1 MKRWQK
7 TDRPAPRQ
15 GAGSGR
21 RGVGLRAR
29 LEASAPPQGAFS
41 HENYPS
47 KEIEACLAACREAAV
62 RRGPIGRRLRA
73 QVESCAR
80 EHAELAE
87 ELAAFSRRTE
97 ELRLR
102 IIALTA
108 AAKPLQEPG
117 IGAGDREAMREELAR
132 RAQALRQEREA
143 YQREADA
150 LEARIAAVLGRLSAL
165 FSRAGGSP
173 EANP

>member
-1 MKRWQK
+1 MALKRWQK

-29 LEASAPPQGAFS
+29 LEASASPQGAFS

-117 IGAGDREAMREELAR
+117 IGAGDREACLRLVTLEE
-132 RAQALRQEREA
+132 
-143 YQREADA
+143 
-150 LEARIAAVLGRLSAL
+150 ITGRLIFVAL
-165 FSRAGGSP
+165 LSSGGMRAAGHAATFSRS
-173 EANP
+173 NLSTNF